1 MGLGLVR
8 FRARKNK
15 EKKGNPKD
23 SAQEKSIRS
32 SSTEKEEKER
42 KGKRKK
48 RKRKKRKKK
57 ENKKERKGNERKKK
71 RKNRNRKKREK
82 NLFTF
87 FYFILICRL
96 FSKRKYEG
104 RKFKKLTLY
113 FCFST
118 CMILG
123 LNLNLRSYLISC
135 NSFVKKKFK
144 RIWYIVSNK

>member
-48 RKRKKRKKK
+48 RKKK

-71 RKNRNRKKREK
+71 RKNRNRKKRVK

-123 LNLNLRSYLISC
+123 PNLNLRSYLISC